1 MRLIRQH
8 KILNEDFFDDS
19 ELIDDIDI
27 LNDEAVNEQD
37 YTYHF
42 QFLFCIWSLVANST
56 TKQYY
61 FEIPEYRASVES
73 TFLSLKNFIEYILKY
88 SPIVTDYSTP
98 KFCTTNS
105 KFITEF
111 PYMDNKPSEKFEDES
126 DQALSLETSI
136 NLSDKKNIN
145 NLTKFI
151 YSFWRL
157 QWIYDKLIDG
167 KIHARYRIK
176 PDIKLNVFRK
186 NPDEIINVFE
196 LFDDEHKLTYIS
208 HKLIKFLNGKDEA
221 SETT

>member
-8 KILNEDFFDDS
+8 KILNEEFFDDS
-19 ELIDDIDI
+19 ELTDDIDV
-27 LNDEAVNEQD
+27 LNDEAVNEQN

-42 QFLFCIWSLVANST
+42 QFLFFTWSLVACT
-56 TKQYY
+56 DPTQYY
-61 FEIPEYRASVES
+61 FEIPEYKASVES
-73 TFLSLKNFIEYILKY
+73 SFLSLKNSIEYILKY

-111 PYMDNKPSEKFEDES
+111 PYMNNKPSEEFEDLS
-126 DQALSLETSI
+126 NKALSLETSI

-157 QWIYDKLIDG
+157 QRIYDKLIED
-167 KIHARYRIK
+167 KIHARYRII

-186 NPDEIINVFE
+186 NPDEKIKVFE
-196 LFDDEHKLTYIS
+196 LFDDEHKLTNIS
-208 HKLIKFLNGKDEA
+208 HKLIKFLNGNDEA
-221 SETT
+221 SEDA

>member
-1 MRLIRQH
+1 MKQQTY
-8 KILNEDFFDDS
+8 KILNEEFFDDS
-19 ELIDDIDI
+19 ELTDDDIEVTD
-27 LNDEAVNEQD
+27 DEAINEHD

-42 QFLFCIWSLVANST
+42 QFLFFTWSLVSNVI
-56 TKQYY
+56 TKQYH
-61 FEIPEYRASVES
+61 FENPEYKASVES
-73 TFLSLKNFIEYILKY
+73 SLLSLRNSIEYILKY

-98 KFCTTNS
+98 KFCTTDS

-111 PYMDNKPSEKFEDES
+111 PYMNNKPSEEFEDKS

-157 QWIYDKLIDG
+157 QLIYDRLIDD

-186 NPDEIINVFE
+186 NPDEKIKVFE
-196 LFDDEHKLTYIS
+196 LIDDEHKLTNIS
-208 HKLIKFLNGKDEA
+208 HKLINFLNDER
-221 SETT
+221 